1 MIILSPSRG
10 KAIINEQPTD
20 GLDTKDSKSLTKIE
34 IKPQNGSMAPVS
46 GNVLSVNF
54 TWEVFLDNK
63 NFRLRIQ
70 CFNNRKLEEM
80 YFDELLKF
88 WYELENQE
96 EFREL
101 VAVDKYSLFLNDKK
115 GMEGTFLNF
124 VPGCMLSQVFK
135 EIDKIVSLSIAMDEV
150 IEICERKGL
159 EHEDPNNFELLP
171 FMIEHVK

>member
-1 MIILSPSRG
+1 
-10 KAIINEQPTD
+10 
-20 GLDTKDSKSLTKIE
+20 
-34 IKPQNGSMAPVS
+34 MAPVS

-70 CFNNRKLEEM
+70 CCNNRKLEEM

-96 EFREL
+96 QFREL

-150 IEICERKGL
+150 I
-159 EHEDPNNFELLP
+159 
-171 FMIEHVK
+171 